1 MDKIVYFDNSATTE
15 LNDEVFDSMKE
26 FLIKNYSNPSSI
38 YEFSQK
44 SKVAIEKSRE
54 NISEYINANKNE
66 VFFTSSGTESDNW
79 ALVGSTVRKRKV
91 GHIITSAFEH
101 SAVLETVKFLET
113 MGFEVSYVFPNS
125 DGFISSKDVVDCVR
139 DDTVLV
145 SIMYVN
151 NEVGTVQNIKQ
162 ICEAVKEKNSSV
174 IFHTDAVQALS
185 ELKIDVKNLDVDL
198 LTVSAH
204 KVHGPKGVGALYIKS
219 GVEIENFI
227 FGGSQE
233 RNRRGGTENVAGIV
247 GFSKA
252 IDILRKERVE
262 NVEKRLALRKYF
274 IGKLEKCGYKYK
286 INGSMENR
294 HSSNI
299 NVSFLGFEKEMMIM
313 NLDFLGIC
321 VSSGSA
327 CSSGSIQ
334 NSHVLESMNLPYEQ
348 KNTAIRISLSENNTF
363 SEIDYFFEMLKSV
376 LN

>member
-66 VFFTSSGTESDNW
+66 VFFTSSGTEADNW

-139 DDTVLV
+139 EDTVLV

-185 ELKIDVKNLDVDL
+185 ELKIDVKNLDIDL

-327 CSSGSIQ
+327 CSSGSIE